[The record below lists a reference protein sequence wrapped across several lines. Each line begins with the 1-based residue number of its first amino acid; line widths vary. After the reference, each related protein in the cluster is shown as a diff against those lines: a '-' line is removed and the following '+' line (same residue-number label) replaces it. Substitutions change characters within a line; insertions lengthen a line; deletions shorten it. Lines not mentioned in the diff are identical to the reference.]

1 MKKILNTLLLIF
13 LFSVSGISQTN
24 SINEFNGEIYLNN
37 QVVNNLL
44 PNYYKEGIYV
54 FYNPISISKSGDTT
68 ILCNDVF
75 HYSCNHIKDTLKKQY
90 LIKSITQYKNNK
102 ANGLD
107 ISFNQNSIDSSYY
120 KNDIC
125 LSKTRT
131 VFSENG
137 IPISSGSLIT
147 IEILDTTSMEVNGQI
162 SPIIIKNEEQVKNG
176 IWVYSNIQGKVIRK
190 EEYSKG
196 VLVK

>member
-75 HYSCNHIKDTLKKQY
+75 HYDCLK
-90 LIKSITQYKNNK
+90 
-102 ANGLD
+102 
-107 ISFNQNSIDSSYY
+107 
-120 KNDIC
+120 
-125 LSKTRT
+125 
-131 VFSENG
+131 
-137 IPISSGSLIT
+137 
-147 IEILDTTSMEVNGQI
+147 
-162 SPIIIKNEEQVKNG
+162 
-176 IWVYSNIQGKVIRK
+176 
-190 EEYSKG
+190 
-196 VLVK
+196 